1 MKIISILFILLLVTS
16 CTEEKKSNHHGMS
29 DEEWNMKTPE
39 EIKHSIKIELYG
51 QQFHWTAH
59 YAGADNEF
67 PKFDYKLIQPE
78 NDLGI
83 MTAQTI
89 DSSILRISNKIVEI
103 ERRIRQLAIEGKD
116 IYKMKE
122 EEELAIKSWRIS
134 RALETYKKKHDNS
147 LDKFALDDFLIKDT
161 LYLVKDL
168 EHEFSVRAKD
178 VIHSAYFPHF
188 RAQMNA
194 VPGMTTRF
202 KYTPAF
208 TTEEMRIK
216 KHDPKFNYVLM
227 CNKICGKGHYKM
239 KMPIKVVEREEFRVW
254 VKSNKKNLLKNN
266 PYFN

>member
-1 MKIISILFILLLVTS
+1 
-16 CTEEKKSNHHGMS
+16 MS

-67 PKFDYKLIQPE
+67 PKFDYKLVQPE

-83 MTAQTI
+83 LNDRT
-89 DSSILRISNKIVEI
+89 
-103 ERRIRQLAIEGKD
+103 
-116 IYKMKE
+116 
-122 EEELAIKSWRIS
+122 
-134 RALETYKKKHDNS
+134 LETSIARLQKEIGGYDSTYIQVEKLDGRPEILEQMMTKQARSKNLERLLQQMKTNRDTS
-147 LDKFALDDFLIKDT
+147 FDKFAMDDFLIKDT
-161 LYLVKDL
+161 LYLGKDI
-168 EHEFSVRAKD
+168 EHEFSIRAKD

-227 CNKICGKGHYKM
+227 CNKICGEGHYKM
-239 KMPIKVVEREEFRVW
+239 KMIVKVVERDAFRAW

-266 PYFN
+266 DYFD

>member
-1 MKIISILFILLLVTS
+1 MKILCFFLLILILFS
-16 CTEEKKSNHHGMS
+16 CGERSS
-29 DEEWNMKTPE
+29 DEGATRVRE
-39 EIKHSIKIELYG
+39 EAIVKGPIKIELYG

-59 YAGADNEF
+59 YAGADNKF

-89 DSSILRISNKIVEI
+89 DSSIVRISNKILEI
-103 ERRIRQLAIEGKD
+103 ERRIRQLEIEGAD
-116 IYKMKE
+116 IDKMKE
-122 EEELAIKSWRIS
+122 EEELATKSWRIS
-134 RALETYKKKHDNS
+134 RALETYKKKHDNA

-161 LYLVKDL
+161 LYLVKDV

-178 VIHSAYFPHF
+178 VIHSAYFPNF

-202 KYTPAF
+202 KFMPTL

-216 KHDPKFNYVLM
+216 KHDPQFNYVLM
-227 CNKICGKGHYKM
+227 CNKICGEGHYKM
-239 KMPIKVVEREEFRVW
+239 KMIVKVVERDAFGAW

-266 PYFN
+266 DYFN